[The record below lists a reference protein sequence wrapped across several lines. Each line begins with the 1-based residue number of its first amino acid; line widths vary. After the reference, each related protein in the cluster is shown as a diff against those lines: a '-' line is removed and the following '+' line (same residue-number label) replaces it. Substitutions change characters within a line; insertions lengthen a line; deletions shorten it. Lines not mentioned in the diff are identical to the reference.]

1 MGVPEPPQPSR
12 GEGSGMKVYAARAP
26 FGEPILS
33 GRCKWVAP
41 LVSLTHCAGVGPS
54 CRKSDSGRSGM
65 QASPGQADL
74 GPGRAGAGKQLYGP
88 VHSSSVAY
96 GHRLGQRMYPHNPGY
111 PVSWH

>member
-1 MGVPEPPQPSR
+1 
-12 GEGSGMKVYAARAP
+12 
-26 FGEPILS
+26 
-33 GRCKWVAP
+33 
-41 LVSLTHCAGVGPS
+41 
-54 CRKSDSGRSGM
+54 M

-96 GHRLGQRMYPHNPGY
+96 GHRLGQRMHPHNPGY